1 MRNERPLT
9 RHKANEAMGIRMNT
23 EDSHPQLSA
32 FSQDI
37 LKIEITGPQTRLA
50 VTQAASRV

>member
-1 MRNERPLT
+1 
-9 RHKANEAMGIRMNT
+9 MGIRMNT